1 MLFLVV
7 LSQAEMNS
15 PDPETDDSLIT
26 PERRSNSGYKTTVKK
41 IYRART
47 RLVVCLCTLPIYILT
62 VWILLSNR
70 QPIDLFM
77 FFYFALCAGF
87 WLDMAWRRCPACE
100 KQFYVKS
107 ILLNLMTHKCVHC
120 SLDIGATET
129 DGGKE
134 QNSNRFY

>member
-1 MLFLVV
+1 
-7 LSQAEMNS
+7 MNS
-15 PDPETDDSLIT
+15 KEPQKEPQEDDVSDSLIT
-26 PERRSNSGYKTTVKK
+26 PKRRSNPEHKPTLKK

-47 RLVVCLCTLPIYILT
+47 RLIVCLWTLPVYIVT

-87 WLDMAWRRCPACE
+87 WMDMAWRKCPACA

-120 SLDIGATET
+120 NLDMAATESAGE
-129 DGGKE
+129 DKV
-134 QNSNRFY
+134 NF